1 MGVQYTKKLDHICL
15 LNILLIYLDIGVVF
29 LITIWLIVSFSR
41 EFPKFQLKICT
52 FYFHMEAYY
61 VPIMSRLLETTMT
74 TKTKLTQLYIDETTL
89 QRRKE
94 IRLWLKQYFQTFRNY
109 LLFSFCSIILL
120 LYLCMFFYFSKLI
133 CRVSCS
139 ANKGY

>member
-29 LITIWLIVSFSR
+29 LITIWLIVSFSQ
-41 EFPKFQLKICT
+41 EFPQFQLKICT

-61 VPIMSRLLETTMT
+61 APIMSQLLETTMT

-94 IRLWLKQYFQTFRNY
+94 IRLWLK
-109 LLFSFCSIILL
+109 
-120 LYLCMFFYFSKLI
+120 
-133 CRVSCS
+133 
-139 ANKGY
+139 